1 MKQLMA
7 ENEELIIALRKEL
20 HIELAE
26 KISFEEIKEKLAAY
40 INHLIIDDFQQLLL
54 LLYKVDVNES
64 KLRSVL
70 KENKNDDAGNIISQL
85 IIERQLQKIKTRKEF
100 SQKKNDDGNE
110 EKW

>member
-1 MKQLMA
+1 M
-7 ENEELIIALRKEL
+7 ENKEL
-20 HIELAE
+20 LIDSLKRALQIELAE
-26 KISFEEIKEKLAAY
+26 KISFEEIKENLAAH
-40 INHLIIDDFQQLLL
+40 INHLINNDFQQLVM

-70 KENKNDDAGNIISQL
+70 IENKNDDAGNIISQL

-100 SQKKNDDGNE
+100 SQKRDDNSNE